1 MFGVV
6 HGAAYA
12 LPIAVFGWFLGY
24 LRRRHGSLLAPWL
37 AHAMFNAISVFL
49 VLYWPDFLDWMYPR

>member
-1 MFGVV
+1 
-6 HGAAYA
+6 
-12 LPIAVFGWFLGY
+12 VFGWFLGD

-37 AHAMFNAISVFL
+37 AHAMFNAISVCL